1 MIRGAGW
8 LRPPFLGQKGPFL
21 ACFCQ
26 AAHVGLETTP
36 AWAAWSSIG
45 RVRGRSKQARR
56 APLVGAWALGSEG
69 GSASR
74 KPESGGAL
82 GCSFSSVNEG
92 RRRLLAAE
100 FRCSSAIGIRSVV
113 TNAKSAVRIGLRARA
128 PSACELP
135 RRPVVKQ
142 RCDRRF
148 VVCAAKAGRS
158 SINELETRAGFVLC
172 TNLSELVIQHLSAA
186 HGRGS
191 CTIRSTKGEPYA
203 ERKAVRDRSDP
214 FEALYRK
221 VGLREPIILDL
232 TLMPRRAR
240 AGCAQCRTHRHDGVD
255 HACHRVYL
263 DHIRP
268 EHPLSQAR

>member
-1 MIRGAGW
+1 MNAGN
-8 LRPPFLGQKGPFL
+8 RRSFV
-21 ACFCQ
+21 ADT
-26 AAHVGLETTP
+26 GLERRFGIHS
-36 AWAAWSSIG
+36 AA
-45 RVRGRSKQARR
+45 
-56 APLVGAWALGSEG
+56 
-69 GSASR
+69 
-74 KPESGGAL
+74 
-82 GCSFSSVNEG
+82 
-92 RRRLLAAE
+92 
-100 FRCSSAIGIRSVV
+100 
-113 TNAKSAVRIGLRARA
+113 TNAKSAERTALRPRA

-191 CTIRSTKGEPYA
+191 CTMRSTKGEPYA
-203 ERKAVRDRSDP
+203 ESKAVRGRSDP
-214 FEALYRK
+214 FEALYRR

-268 EHPLSQAR
+268 